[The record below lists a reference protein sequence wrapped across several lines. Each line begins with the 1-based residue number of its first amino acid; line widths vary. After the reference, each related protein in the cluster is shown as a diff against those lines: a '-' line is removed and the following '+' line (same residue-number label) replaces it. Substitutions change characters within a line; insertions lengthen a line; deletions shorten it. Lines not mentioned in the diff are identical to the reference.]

1 LNNMIDV
8 NTFLLLSGGIFVI
21 GLLGELI
28 FSKTG
33 ISDTII
39 LLAIG
44 IAVGPWLGL
53 FEPAALMTVA
63 PFVAP
68 IALMLILFESGLAL
82 NMYKVIYQS
91 PRAILL
97 SILDMVFSVA
107 FCALAMNLAL
117 GWDYLSGALL
127 GAIISGTSSVTVIAL
142 VKQIKPCD
150 ETEDVLVLESVMTDM
165 LTVVVSI
172 ALIKVVLAGGFFDVK
187 DLFGDILSAFSIGA
201 MFGILGAAVWLY
213 ILHKVHIT
221 SPKPMMALASI
232 AILYAVTEMV
242 GGSGAISTLFFGIIL
257 GNSTELANAFR
268 SGPLLVDLSN
278 VKLFQTEIS
287 LFVRTFFFVYLGAI
301 FVAQNMLLV
310 MVGLLISVG
319 LMFTRRFGVFA
330 STFGSKVLRKDSEL
344 ITAIAP
350 RGLAAAVVS
359 QLPLSYGLA
368 LARDYME
375 LTLAVII
382 ATTLFSTFLI
392 WLWKR
397 KSDAKPTANTDACVV
412 RKKRNS
418 R

>member
-1 LNNMIDV
+1 MIDV
-8 NTFLLLSGGIFVI
+8 NAFLLLSGGIFII
-21 GLLGELI
+21 GLLSELM

-33 ISDTII
+33 ISDTIL

-44 IAVGPWLGL
+44 IAIGPWLGL
-53 FEPAALMTVA
+53 FEPAALMVVA
-63 PFVAP
+63 PYVAP

-82 NMYKVIYQS
+82 NLYKVIYQS

-97 SILDMVFSVA
+97 SMLDVILSVA
-107 FCALAMNLAL
+107 FCAIAMNLAF
-117 GWDYLSGALL
+117 GWDYLSGALF
-127 GAIISGTSSVTVIAL
+127 GAIVSGTSSVTVISL
-142 VKQIKPCD
+142 LKQIKPCD
-150 ETEDVLVLESVMTDM
+150 ETEDVLVLESVITDM

-172 ALIKVVLAGGFFDVK
+172 ALIKVVLVGGFFDMK
-187 DLFGDILSAFSIGA
+187 DLMGGILSAFSIGA
-201 MFGILGAAVWLY
+201 MFGISGAAVWLY
-213 ILHKVHIT
+213 ILHKLHIA

-232 AILYAVTEMV
+232 AILYATTEIV

-268 SGPLLVDLSN
+268 FGPLLVDLSN

-319 LMFTRRFGVFA
+319 LMFIRRFGVLA
-330 STFGSKVLRKDSEL
+330 SAFGSKVLQDDSEL
-344 ITAIAP
+344 ISAIAP

-375 LTLAVII
+375 LTLTVII

-392 WLWKR
+392 WRWKR
-397 KSDAKPTANTDACVV
+397 RKDVESIAKADARVE
-412 RKKRNS
+412 RKKRAAQ
-418 R
+418 RP